1 MIICEQIKG
10 SLIGLPNVFK
20 VQNISIE
27 QFPIEAIQN
36 NLTIRKKSNV
46 QKHVSKYPEQGESS
60 SRVNI
65 IDLSPPNTHTY
76 THTRKKREKK
86 CLFKKINTL
95 HSYVDMYVC
104 HIKVYNYWKRARWRR
119 RRGEKVIA
127 NNSYVF
133 VMYVT

>member
-10 SLIGLPNVFK
+10 SLKGLPNVFN
-20 VQNISIE
+20 VQNNSIE

-65 IDLSPPNTHTY
+65 IDLSPQ
-76 THTRKKREKK
+76 THTRTHIRERKEKR
-86 CLFKKINTL
+86 N
-95 HSYVDMYVC
+95 VC
-104 HIKVYNYWKRARWRR
+104 SRK
-119 RRGEKVIA
+119 
-127 NNSYVF
+127 
-133 VMYVT
+133 

>member
-10 SLIGLPNVFK
+10 SLKELPNVFN

-65 IDLSPPNTHTY
+65 IDLSPPH

-86 CLFKKINTL
+86 CLFTKINTL
-95 HSYVDMYVC
+95 HSYVYMYVC
-104 HIKVYNYWKRARWRR
+104 HIKVYNY
-119 RRGEKVIA
+119 
-127 NNSYVF
+127 
-133 VMYVT
+133 